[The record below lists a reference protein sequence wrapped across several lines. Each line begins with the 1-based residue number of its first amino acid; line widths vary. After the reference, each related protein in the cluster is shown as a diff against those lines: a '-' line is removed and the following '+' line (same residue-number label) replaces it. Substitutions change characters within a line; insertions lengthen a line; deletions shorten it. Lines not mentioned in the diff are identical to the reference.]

1 MKTGDTVKLI
11 KDTAFYKKGTKAVV
25 MDICGDSKKMK
36 IRYIGEK
43 YEGRD
48 VDVMPKALFECV
60 EV

>member
-1 MKTGDTVKLI
+1 MKNGDTVKLI
-11 KDTAFYKKGTKAVV
+11 KDTDFYKKGTKAVV
-25 MDICGDSKKMK
+25 MDICGDSKKME